1 MKFNIYNRFD
11 KALEVDT
18 GDKEI
23 EYIEVLVLCC
33 DEFIDVHYIDGTTAL
48 YKNLCDGTTY
58 CDGSYIVPK
67 ERIQEWIDLGKEDK
81 QVLSLWRLIIFEED

>member
-33 DEFIDVHYIDGTTAL
+33 DEFIDVHYIDGTT
-48 YKNLCDGTTY
+48 Y